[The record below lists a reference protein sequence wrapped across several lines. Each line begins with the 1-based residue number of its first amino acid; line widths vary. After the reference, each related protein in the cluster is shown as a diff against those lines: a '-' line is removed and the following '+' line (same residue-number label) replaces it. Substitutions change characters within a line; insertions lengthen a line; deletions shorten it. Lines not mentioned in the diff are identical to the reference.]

1 MMPMI
6 SYDADEEEAE
16 EEEKG
21 DDDSDSDVADVNDNH
36 RSPGIRCGT
45 VQAHEVVKPHVAPL
59 QRCNDKLFKE
69 LHRLR
74 LLRSFELRCP

>member
-16 EEEKG
+16 EDEKG
-21 DDDSDSDVADVNDNH
+21 DDDSDSDVADVND

-45 VQAHEVVKPHVAPL
+45 VQAHEVVKPHVAPS